1 MNAMNVSR
9 DVVLDLLPLYVAGE
23 ASAASAAL
31 VEDFLLRDPELAARA
46 RALRAGELAPARGD
60 VVPDLEL
67 ATIRRT
73 RGLIA
78 TLRWLLSL
86 GLAFTA
92 LALAMEARF
101 AHGRLVEFHFV
112 IRDFP
117 WLGVP
122 LAIGIGCL
130 IGYVVLRRRLRYS
143 AR

>member
-1 MNAMNVSR
+1 MNVSR
-9 DVVLDLLPLYVAGE
+9 EVVLDLLPLYVAGE
-23 ASAASAAL
+23 ASPASMAL
-31 VEDFLLRDPELAARA
+31 VEEWLLRDPELGARV
-46 RALRAGELAPARGD
+46 RALRAGELAPAGGE

-86 GLAFTA
+86 GLASLA

-117 WLGVP
+117 WLGLP
-122 LAIGIGCL
+122 LAFGIACL
-130 IGYVVLRRRLRYS
+130 IGYFVLRRRLRYS
-143 AR
+143 SR